1 MTLKYY
7 ILKSFMVLSLFI
19 TGMFVAGNVDPL
31 HATEAAAP
39 EAVDITPAIEW
50 IDSDDFAFC
59 QPGESGR
66 FEVKFMEMYGI
77 QPEGTIEF
85 FSGAPDYLEVTP
97 DGKWTAKK
105 EGQIPVGY
113 TCTYSKE
120 TLEAFR
126 KKFPG
131 ADLQSREEPS
141 SILVSVSPICSVFRL
156 YNPNSGEHV
165 FTTDRN
171 ERKVLAALGWK
182 AEQIAWNTRAENST
196 PVRRLYNPNT
206 SDHHYTMDEREVQ
219 YLTSVGWN
227 LDQTV
232 LFSGGEKDVPVY
244 RCYNPNATTGTH
256 HFTTNETEY
265 NYLVEAGWKPEGIA
279 FYGTSSDRVSTLNPA
294 EPKPADH
301 D

>member
-31 HATEAAAP
+31 HAAEAAAP

-105 EGQIPVGY
+105 GRPDP
-113 TCTYSKE
+113 C
-120 TLEAFR
+120 
-126 KKFPG
+126 
-131 ADLQSREEPS
+131 
-141 SILVSVSPICSVFRL
+141 RL
-156 YNPNSGEHV
+156 YLHLLKGDTGSIPQEISWCG
-165 FTTDRN
+165 FTVPGRAVKHSRICQSD
-171 ERKVLAALGWK
+171 LLCFPAL
-182 AEQIAWNTRAENST
+182 
-196 PVRRLYNPNT
+196 
-206 SDHHYTMDEREVQ
+206 
-219 YLTSVGWN
+219 
-227 LDQTV
+227 
-232 LFSGGEKDVPVY
+232 
-244 RCYNPNATTGTH
+244 
-256 HFTTNETEY
+256 
-265 NYLVEAGWKPEGIA
+265 
-279 FYGTSSDRVSTLNPA
+279 
-294 EPKPADH
+294 
-301 D
+301 